1 MATWNVSLRVW
12 GSSNSELHSFDKVVT
27 VEASDTDAAQTSAI
41 AANTL
46 TGGPSPTVLS
56 SVEV

>member
-12 GSSNSELHSFDKVVT
+12 GSSDKLHSFDKVVT

>member
-1 MATWNVSLRVW
+1 MATWNVSLRIW
-12 GSSNSELHSFDKVVT
+12 GDLDKNNSFDTVVT
-27 VEASDTDAAQTSAI
+27 VEASDTDAAQTAAI
-41 AANTL
+41 ASNTV